1 MDIEKALDIIDEFL
15 HGGVVDDNQ
24 FRKAV
29 EILFATKTLDRIYI
43 RVLTESIA
51 EITNMKCEDVVKKY
65 KQKVEE
71 EITKLME

>member
-1 MDIEKALDIIDEFL
+1 MDIENALDIIDEFL
-15 HGGVVDDNQ
+15 HGEVVEDKQ

-43 RVLTESIA
+43 KVLTESIA
-51 EITNMKCEDVVKKY
+51 EMTNMERKDVVKKY

-71 EITKLME
+71 EITKLIE